1 MVGIRPLQ
9 ENGRGGQE
17 CLEAALGAKL
27 LLHQATKGHQWF
39 NLDQL
44 PIRSVIK
51 LISIPISVFMCWLDK
66 ILQIFFSTS
75 SNILQF
81 NKYIWGNYK
90 TSHVLNVNAEN
101 CSLF

>member
-1 MVGIRPLQ
+1 MVGIRPVQ

-27 LLHQATKGHQWF
+27 PLHQATKGHQQF

-51 LISIPISVFMCWLDK
+51 LILIPISVFMC
-66 ILQIFFSTS
+66 
-75 SNILQF
+75 
-81 NKYIWGNYK
+81 
-90 TSHVLNVNAEN
+90 
-101 CSLF
+101 